1 MANNF
6 IKDFLGFGVPDIYS
20 GIFKDPKQL
29 EELNTQGLK
38 RGATFGLLNYLTQP
52 KNQNYGSALP
62 YIGQA
67 VGTGLQAYQ
76 GTLDAGLA
84 NALKAKALETD
95 DIPKIGAI
103 NAGDYTVESLANYQK
118 TKNLADLV
126 KKPDATTTKG
136 MTDAEIMQLET
147 AFPGFKADEQTKALL
162 RTDRTQG
169 LDLFKQ
175 KYTTK
180 ADQQKYTG
188 EAINSLAKA
197 NFGGKI
203 NSATGELYPENATYA
218 DLNPKDALSVL
229 DAKQKR
235 EIDLINAE
243 SNAKY
248 NTPEGQWSRIT
259 TLNNKYEQ
267 ALKAN
272 QFDEMEKAFKQ
283 VQLASRAGTPIGDVA
298 SAIKIMKLLD
308 PGSVV
313 RESELGIALN
323 QTSGLVD
330 RWTTFVNRK
339 YTGQQLTPTQREEFR
354 QIASDFYNIAQQSK
368 NKLDQRFINYA
379 KGAGVDPS
387 LVVGSSGGYLE
398 YDEETGEFK

>member
-1 MANNF
+1 MAKNF
-6 IKDFLGFGVPDIYS
+6 MQDFLGFGIPDIYS
-20 GIFKDPKQL
+20 GIIKDPKQL
-29 EELNTQGLK
+29 EQLNTQGLK
-38 RGATFGLLNYLTQP
+38 RGATYGLLNYLTQP

-67 VGTGLQAYQ
+67 VGSGLQAYQ
-76 GTLDAGLA
+76 GTIDAGLA
-84 NALKAKALETD
+84 GALRAKALETD

-103 NAGDYTVESLANYQK
+103 NAGDYTPDSLQKYQQ
-118 TKNLADLV
+118 TKNLSDLV
-126 KKPDATTTKG
+126 RRTDPTTTKG
-136 MTDAEIMQLET
+136 MTDEEILKLEN
-147 AFPGFKADEQTKALL
+147 AFPGFKTDEQTKALL
-162 RTDRTQG
+162 RTDRTKG
-169 LDLFKQ
+169 LEIFSKT
-175 KYTTK
+175 YTAEK
-180 ADQQKYTG
+180 DKPKYTG
-188 EAINSLAKA
+188 ETINALAKA

-203 NSATGELYPENATYA
+203 NSATGQPYSDNPDFAE
-218 DLNPKDALSVL
+218 LNPQDALAIM

-272 QFDEMEKAFKQ
+272 QFEEMEKAFQQ
-283 VQLASRAGTPIGDVA
+283 VEMASRAGTPIGDVA

-330 RWTTFVNRK
+330 RWKTFIERK
-339 YTGQQLTPTQREEFR
+339 YTGQQLTATQREEFR

-368 NKLDQRFINYA
+368 NKLDSRFINYA

>member
-1 MANNF
+1 MAKNF
-6 IKDFLGFGVPDIYS
+6 MQDFLGFGIPDIYS
-20 GIFKDPKQL
+20 GIIKDPKQL
-29 EELNTQGLK
+29 EQLNTQGLK
-38 RGATFGLLNYLTQP
+38 RGATYGLLNYLTQP

-67 VGTGLQAYQ
+67 VGSGLQAYQ
-76 GTLDAGLA
+76 GTIDAGLA
-84 NALKAKALETD
+84 GALRAKALETD

-103 NAGDYTVESLANYQK
+103 NAGDYTPDSLQKYQQ
-118 TKNLADLV
+118 TKNLSDLV
-126 KKPDATTTKG
+126 RITDPTTTKG
-136 MTDAEIMQLET
+136 MTDEEILKLEN
-147 AFPGFKADEQTKALL
+147 AFPGFKTDEQTKALL
-162 RTDRTQG
+162 RTDRTKG
-169 LDLFKQ
+169 LEIFSKT
-175 KYTTK
+175 YTAEK
-180 ADQQKYTG
+180 DKPKYTG
-188 EAINSLAKA
+188 ETINALAKA

-203 NSATGELYPENATYA
+203 NSATGQPYSDNPDFAE
-218 DLNPKDALSVL
+218 LNPQDALAIM

-272 QFDEMEKAFKQ
+272 QFEEMEKAFQQ
-283 VQLASRAGTPIGDVA
+283 VEMASRAGTPIGDVA

-330 RWTTFVNRK
+330 RWKTFIERK
-339 YTGQQLTPTQREEFR
+339 YTGQQLTATQREEFR

-368 NKLDQRFINYA
+368 NKLDSRFINYA

-398 YDEETGEFK
+398 YDEKTGEFK

>member
-1 MANNF
+1 MQ
-6 IKDFLGFGVPDIYS
+6 DFLGFGIPDIYS
-20 GIFKDPKQL
+20 GIIKDPKQL
-29 EELNTQGLK
+29 EQLNTQGLK
-38 RGATFGLLNYLTQP
+38 RGATYGLLNYLTQP

-67 VGTGLQAYQ
+67 VGSGLQAYQ
-76 GTLDAGLA
+76 GTIDAGLA
-84 NALKAKALETD
+84 GALRAKALETD

-103 NAGDYTVESLANYQK
+103 NAGDYTPDSLQKYQQ
-118 TKNLADLV
+118 TKNLSDLV
-126 KKPDATTTKG
+126 RRTDPTTTKG
-136 MTDAEIMQLET
+136 MTDEEILKLEN
-147 AFPGFKADEQTKALL
+147 AFPGFKTDEQTKALL
-162 RTDRTQG
+162 RTDRTKG
-169 LDLFKQ
+169 LEIFSKT
-175 KYTTK
+175 YTAEK
-180 ADQQKYTG
+180 DKPKYTG
-188 EAINSLAKA
+188 ETINALAKA

-203 NSATGELYPENATYA
+203 NSATGQPYSDNPDFAE
-218 DLNPKDALSVL
+218 LNPQDALAIM

-272 QFDEMEKAFKQ
+272 QFEEMEKAFQQ
-283 VQLASRAGTPIGDVA
+283 VEMASRAGTPIGDVA

-330 RWTTFVNRK
+330 RWKTFIERK
-339 YTGQQLTPTQREEFR
+339 YTGQQLTATQREEFR

-368 NKLDQRFINYA
+368 NKLDSRFINYA

-398 YDEETGEFK
+398 YDEKTGEFK